1 MNQKFCSDRKPG
13 TKKTYYH
20 KITQRK
26 LLKTSK
32 TLSFSLIQKRYLYLS
47 NLNLGFIH
55 FKKLFHEK
63 TFHLFFN
70 DFPVHIRCHGATNHT
85 GKRKE

>member
-13 TKKTYYH
+13 IKKTYYH

-26 LLKTSK
+26 LFKTSE
-32 TLSFSLIQKRYLYLS
+32 TLSFGLIQKRYLYLN

-55 FKKLFHEK
+55 FKKLFHESAK
-63 TFHLFFN
+63 IVFT
-70 DFPVHIRCHGATNHT
+70 
-85 GKRKE
+85 

>member
-1 MNQKFCSDRKPG
+1 MNQKICSDIKPG
-13 TKKTYYH
+13 IKKTYNH

-26 LLKTSK
+26 LFKTSE
-32 TLSFSLIQKRYLYLS
+32 TLSFDLIQKRYLYLN

-63 TFHLFFN
+63 NFHFFFN
-70 DFPVHIRCHGATNHT
+70 YFPVYWGCHGTTNHT
-85 GKRKE
+85 GKRKK